1 MSNIKHFL
9 DGIKK
14 NKKNWKL
21 LCDQIFFNFSLL
33 SRVLDV
39 YIVLS

>member
-14 NKKNWKL
+14 NKENWKL
-21 LCDQIFFNFSLL
+21 LCDQIFFNFFVL
-33 SRVLDV
+33 SRVLYA

>member
-1 MSNIKHFL
+1 MSNIKRFL

-14 NKKNWKL
+14 NKKKL
-21 LCDQIFFNFSLL
+21 KAPLRSGFFNFFVL
-33 SRVLDV
+33 SRVLYV